1 MSAVT
6 ILLPGRD
13 GSRQK
18 HREVDMS
25 DQFSCD
31 KSRVAVLGLGHVAS
45 RGSGFCGD
53 GLGGDWG
60 RWST

>member
-25 DQFSCD
+25 DQSSCD
-31 KSRVAVLGLGHVAS
+31 KSRVAVLGLGHV
-45 RGSGFCGD
+45 
-53 GLGGDWG
+53 GLQRLWVLWRWVG
-60 RWST
+60 R